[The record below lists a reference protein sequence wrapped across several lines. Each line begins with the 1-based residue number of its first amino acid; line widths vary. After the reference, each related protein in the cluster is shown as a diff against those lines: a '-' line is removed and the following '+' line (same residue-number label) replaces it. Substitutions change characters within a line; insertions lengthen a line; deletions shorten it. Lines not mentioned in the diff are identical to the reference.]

1 MTDEMAKLIIFN
13 DEIYGF
19 IDDKIQELCS
29 FSSMVSVNKALELL
43 DNFCDSDC
51 LVGFDTVFDLE

>member
-19 IDDKIQELCS
+19 IDDKIQESCS
-29 FSSMVSVNKALELL
+29 FSGMVSVNKSLELL

-51 LVGFDTVFDLE
+51 LVSFDTIFDL